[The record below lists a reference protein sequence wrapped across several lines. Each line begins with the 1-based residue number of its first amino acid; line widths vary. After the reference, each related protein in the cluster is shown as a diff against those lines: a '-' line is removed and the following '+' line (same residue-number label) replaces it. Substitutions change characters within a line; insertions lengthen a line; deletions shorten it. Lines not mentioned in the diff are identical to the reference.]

1 MIIDNHVHVFPDQ
14 AGPAGYKDEAAY
26 RAELQK
32 IVRPSWGRMYSSH
45 EDPKYIAEA
54 GEDVEFRVG
63 RFNRFQWKKHG
74 EDVWLQRGAVSM
86 EKMEYTPD
94 QLIANMDFIGV
105 DKGVVLAGYME
116 HSWGREVYFAD
127 AIREHP
133 DRLIGTVAIE
143 YDVTRDEKYLRGEIE
158 KLTRAV
164 EENGFRALHTHVIK
178 GQPVD
183 DPKCDPLWKE
193 CLRLGI
199 PVYMDTGFN
208 GREAYLE
215 EIDHI
220 RNVLQKYPDM
230 HVIDCHLG
238 AWVKHPSHPEYVDNP
253 REFFPLFKLG
263 NFHLE
268 MGYVLAYENWGIW
281 GKEFEYPYPRHEQII
296 RTVYENFGPEAMVWG
311 SDMPWALRTCT
322 YQQNLDLIRL
332 HCDFMT
338 PEDRALVMGGNLQKL
353 LRVE

>member
-1 MIIDNHVHVFPDQ
+1 MIIDNHVHIFPDQ

-54 GEDVEFRVG
+54 GEDVGFRVG

-116 HSWGREVYFAD
+116 HTWGREVYFAD

-143 YDVTRDEKYLRGEIE
+143 YDVSRDEKYLQGEIE

-183 DPKCDPLWKE
+183 DPKCDP
-193 CLRLGI
+193 CG
-199 PVYMDTGFN
+199 TSACAS
-208 GREAYLE
+208 AYPCTWTPGSTAV
-215 EIDHI
+215 
-220 RNVLQKYPDM
+220 R
-230 HVIDCHLG
+230 
-238 AWVKHPSHPEYVDNP
+238 
-253 REFFPLFKLG
+253 
-263 NFHLE
+263 
-268 MGYVLAYENWGIW
+268 
-281 GKEFEYPYPRHEQII
+281 
-296 RTVYENFGPEAMVWG
+296 RTWRRSTTSGTCCRSTP
-311 SDMPWALRTCT
+311 TCT
-322 YQQNLDLIRL
+322 SSTATLG
-332 HCDFMT
+332 
-338 PEDRALVMGGNLQKL
+338 PG
-353 LRVE
+353 